1 MESIV
6 KGEVDVRGMVSI
18 RVADTSVRVVGE
30 LTVDVDDL
38 LRDESGRFVQ
48 SAKKRQT
55 NGVLVKSTTRT
66 LMETRL

>member
-1 MESIV
+1 M